1 MGDQDKEKNME
12 NPDMVQRFRLILM
25 DQSMTCKVKTNTRLS
40 AGSGKEVHWAV
51 DLDFMIGRSNLDFG
65 WMDRL
70 DMVDRFRLYVI
81 ILIDELRMV
90 LVKRRSC
97 EGSVSER
104 LCSVLLD
111 DASLRVQL
119 GREVRI
125 GSYMDRVGPFAC
137 WRLRSRN
144 PGSPSEDPNGRTWLL
159 VTWTVPD
166 RSPAGDPDRLL
177 GFGASVTDQ
186 QERGFFWGLAG
197 GGGAQVL
204 QQCLPA
210 RIWSSVSLW
219 VRNGGCI
226 YCSFSSSWCDG
237 GGYLFNFFQGILVGF
252 LPQCVRRFT
261 SFKLR
266 IFSTFFLSFKLFKD
280 YNKSALKANGM
291 HLNVTRVN

>member
-12 NPDMVQRFRLILM
+12 NPDVVQRYVMGRGSISQYGWSVWPNRGSGRFRLILM

-51 DLDFMIGRSNLDFG
+51 DLEFMIGRSNLDFG

-186 QERGFFWGLAG
+186 QERGFFWGLGSATVSPG
-197 GGGAQVL
+197 SDLVISLLVGHTCWVSSPMCAAVYFLQVTNLLDLFSFLQTLQRL
-204 QQCLPA
+204 QQ
-210 RIWSSVSLW
+210 I
-219 VRNGGCI
+219 
-226 YCSFSSSWCDG
+226 
-237 GGYLFNFFQGILVGF
+237 GIEGEW
-252 LPQCVRRFT
+252 
-261 SFKLR
+261 
-266 IFSTFFLSFKLFKD
+266 D
-280 YNKSALKANGM
+280 ALKCYPG
-291 HLNVTRVN
+291 